1 MKKYERHPLSAAYP
15 SMPDDQFAELVED
28 IRQHGQHEPAV
39 LHEGMVIDG
48 WHRYQACE
56 KVGVDCRFSQ
66 FDGNDPA
73 TFVIRKNTLRRH
85 LSEAQ
90 RAITVVTVR
99 SWRPANTKGEPA
111 QNRRVSNGHPSATVE
126 QMATEAG
133 VSKST
138 IQRAK
143 KAHDAGLSDDI
154 RDGIASLPR
163 REKKESKILP
173 RNLPPEKDPEPSE
186 IEVLKS
192 ELSDSRDNALELA
205 HQLEAYTKADEG
217 TAAAAAEISRL
228 LGQIR
233 VVESQRDQYMVKCN
247 ELIKTVKS
255 LQRKI
260 AVLESGK

>member
-173 RNLPPEKDPEPSE
+173 RNLPPEKDPEPENFGPDDDE
-186 IEVLKS
+186 IAMLEERDRIERAAFDKLIQ
-192 ELSDSRDNALELA
+192 SDDALAAATAEIKRMAAELA
-205 HQLEAYTKADEG
+205 
-217 TAAAAAEISRL
+217 
-228 LGQIR
+228 
-233 VVESQRDQYMVKCN
+233 VVKQQRDTYMNRCN
-247 ELIKTVKS
+247 ELIRQVRAIKREAA
-255 LQRKI
+255 RK
-260 AVLESGK
+260 

>member
-1 MKKYERHPLSAAYP
+1 MKIGKPSYGRHPLSAAYP
-15 SMPDDQFAELVED
+15 SMPDDQFGELVED

-56 KVGVDCRFSQ
+56 KVGIDCRFVNFEGS
-66 FDGNDPA
+66 DPA

-99 SWRPANTKGEPA
+99 AWRPANTKGEPA
-111 QNRRVSNGHPSATVE
+111 QNGRVSIGHPSATVE

-143 KAHDAGLSDDI
+143 KAHDAGLSDAI
-154 RDGIASLPR
+154 RDGNASLPR
-163 REKKESKILP
+163 REKPSKILP
-173 RNLPPEKDPEPSE
+173 RNLPPEKEPENYGPDDEE
-186 IEVLKS
+186 IAMLEERDRIERASFDKLIQ
-192 ELSDSRDNALELA
+192 SDDALAAATAEIKRLAAELA
-205 HQLEAYTKADEG
+205 
-217 TAAAAAEISRL
+217 
-228 LGQIR
+228 
-233 VVESQRDQYMVKCN
+233 VVKQQRDGYMNRCN
-247 ELIKTVKS
+247 ELIRQVRS
-255 LQRKI
+255 LKRE
-260 AVLESGK
+260 AARA